1 MSRAPGSP
9 SFTPPAS
16 RLRGL
21 PRIDRLTLSPPLITP
36 DPPPQTSEHPVIPI
50 IIEPESTPEK
60 RTTPVDDDVNTFD
73 DEAWSRVAN
82 AGGIEEMLK
91 LGEGISG
98 SVSKCRLRKSGQV
111 FAIKVV
117 PLATP
122 TNIRQLPPNHR
133 PMNIYAGNSNLTNR
147 VSHRLL

>member
-1 MSRAPGSP
+1 M
-9 SFTPPAS
+9 
-16 RLRGL
+16 
-21 PRIDRLTLSPPLITP
+21 I
-36 DPPPQTSEHPVIPI
+36 PV
-50 IIEPESTPEK
+50 IIEPESTPER

-117 PLATP
+117 PLAT
-122 TNIRQLPPNHR
+122 QLISDNH
-133 PMNIYAGNSNLTNR
+133 
-147 VSHRLL
+147 HRIILP